1 MKKRVGMCASYDCRS
16 SPSSRRVSLNS
27 ISQKI
32 GSYTERFSVADNFHA
47 RQDLSDSYLQLLLL
61 LLALGCGATLVA
73 YIVTYGAG
81 RLDLFRMDVCAAIA
95 STRMDGWRYAWMCVS
110 ASC

>member
-1 MKKRVGMCASYDCRS
+1 MCRS
-16 SPSSRRVSLNS
+16 NSRRATLNS
-27 ISQKI
+27 ISQKV

-47 RQDLSDSYLQLLLL
+47 RHDLSDSYLQLLLL

-73 YIVTYGAG
+73 YMVTHGAG
-81 RLDLFRMDVCAAIA
+81 RLGLYRMDVCAAIP

-110 ASC
+110 VAC